1 MEWSDIK
8 IFLAVA
14 RHGTL
19 GAAARQAGVS
29 QPTMGRRLKAL
40 EASMSASLFQRTPE
54 GFVLT
59 AAGEAALA
67 HAEQMEEEALA
78 FERDV
83 AGESRQL
90 EGLLRVSTS
99 DWFGVHMLSPVLAQ
113 FMRRHPGVQVEL
125 LTDARLLNLS
135 RREADLVLRIHPF
148 DEPDVLQRKLMH
160 VPYALYGAAGGA
172 APQAGDGAG
181 ATLLTMDTAFRG
193 FPDALWLRRMLPNA
207 RIAFGS
213 NSREAQA
220 AMCAEGLGLAV
231 LPMPLAARI
240 PQLQSIDLGE
250 PPPGRDVWLGY
261 HRDMRQSARLR
272 ALIDHM
278 TSAFG

>member
-40 EASMSASLFQRTPE
+40 EASMSASLFQRTPD

-90 EGLLRVSTS
+90 EGLLRVSSS

-125 LTDARLLNLS
+125 LTDSRLLNLS

-172 APQAGDGAG
+172 VPQAGDGAG

-193 FPDALWLRRMLPNA
+193 FPDAQWLRRMLPNA

-231 LPMPLAARI
+231 LPVPLAARTS
-240 PQLQSIDLGE
+240 QLQSIDLGE

-278 TSAFG
+278 TSALG